1 LSGSQSFKPPALPV
15 VLTEKSSRCVI
26 IPRMNIP
33 VETLPDDPAVARYIA
48 SLREQH
54 EQQVSILLE
63 QIRHLRQLLFGRR
76 SERLPV
82 DATTVQLPLFD
93 LPEPEHIEP
102 VKVTVESHDRKK
114 PGRKPLPPELPRV
127 TITHDLP
134 EDEKVC
140 GCGCA
145 LHRIGEEV
153 SEQLDIVPARI
164 QVLRHIR
171 PKYACRRCEGGEN
184 EGPAVRIAPMP
195 PQIIPQSIVSPGLL
209 AHVLTAK
216 FVDHLPLYRQ
226 EKLFARLG
234 VEIGRATMSNWA
246 MRAATAC
253 VPLLNLV
260 YDHILDGQLINIDE
274 TTVQVLAEPGRAA
287 TATSYMWLFRRGDPD
302 RPALIYQYHPTRAG
316 DVAKTFLGDYQGIV
330 QTDGFS
336 SYDFLDRQAGV
347 RHAGCWAH
355 VRRKFMEVVKAQ
367 GKNRTSGSADQALS
381 TIQQLYGLEKEARA
395 KHWSPKMIRA
405 MRTEKARSILVAFHQ
420 WLTKRSTQTPPK
432 GLLGKAISYALNQWD
447 RLLVYLEDPIL
458 TPDNNM
464 AENSIRPFVLGRKNW
479 LFAGTPKGAE
489 ASASLYS
496 LIETAKA
503 NNCEPY
509 SYLRHIFEH
518 LPRAHTLADYEA
530 LLPWNV
536 DRINIMLRYAQV
548 VD

>member
-1 LSGSQSFKPPALPV
+1 
-15 VLTEKSSRCVI
+15 
-26 IPRMNIP
+26 MNIP
-33 VETLPDDPAVARYIA
+33 VETLPDDPTALREIIA
-48 SLREQH
+48 SLQVQH
-54 EQQVSILLE
+54 ESQVSILLE

-76 SERLPV
+76 SEKVPT
-82 DATTVQLPLFD
+82 DSTTVQLPLFD

-102 VKVTVESHDRKK
+102 AKVEIEPHSRRK

-127 TITHDLP
+127 EVVHDLP
-134 EDEKVC
+134 EEEKVC
-140 GCGCA
+140 ACGCQ
-145 LHRIGEEV
+145 LSRISEEV

-171 PKYACRRCEGGEN
+171 PKYACRQCEGVED
-184 EGPAVRIAPMP
+184 EGPSVRIAPMP

-216 FVDHLPLYRQ
+216 FVDHLPFYRQ

-246 MRAATAC
+246 IKAAEAC
-253 VPLLNLV
+253 MPLLNLLR
-260 YDHILDGQLINIDE
+260 DEILAGKLINIDE
-274 TTVQVLAEPGRAA
+274 TTLQVLVEPGRAP
-287 TATSYMWLFRRGDPD
+287 TATSYMWLFRRGDPQ

-316 DVAKTFLGDYQGIV
+316 DVARAFLGDYQGTV

-336 SYDFLDRQAGV
+336 GYDFLDRQAGV
-347 RHAGCWAH
+347 RHAGCLAH
-355 VRRKFMEVVKAQ
+355 VRRKFMEVIKAQ
-367 GKNRTSGSADQALS
+367 GKNRTSGSADQALAY
-381 TIQQLYGLEKEARA
+381 IQQLYGLEKEARV
-395 KHWSPKMIRA
+395 KQWSLEMIATMRA
-405 MRTEKARSILVAFHQ
+405 EKARPIMETFHQ
-420 WLTKRSTQTPPK
+420 WLTKRIAQTPPK

-447 RLLVYLEDPIL
+447 RLLVYLEDPIV

-464 AENSIRPFVLGRKNW
+464 AENGIRPFVLGRKNW

-489 ASASLYS
+489 ASALLYS

-503 NNCEPY
+503 NNFEPY
-509 SYLRHIFEH
+509 CYLRHIFEH
-518 LPRAHTLADYEA
+518 LPKANSLADYEA

-536 DRINIMLRYAQV
+536 DKVKIMLRSVQA

>member
-1 LSGSQSFKPPALPV
+1 
-15 VLTEKSSRCVI
+15 
-26 IPRMNIP
+26 MNIP
-33 VETLPDDPAVARYIA
+33 VETLPDDPAALREVIA
-48 SLREQH
+48 SLQAQH
-54 EQQVSILLE
+54 ERQISILLE
-63 QIRHLRQLLFGRR
+63 QIRHLRQLVFGRR
-76 SERLPV
+76 SEKLPA
-82 DATTVQLPLFD
+82 DSTTVQLPLFD

-102 VKVTVESHDRKK
+102 AKVEIEPHSRRK
-114 PGRKPLPPELPRV
+114 PGRKPLPPELPRLE
-127 TITHDLP
+127 IMHDLP
-134 EDEKVC
+134 EDEKTCAC
-140 GCGCA
+140 GCE
-145 LHRIGEEV
+145 LSRIGEEV

-171 PKYACRRCEGGEN
+171 PKYACRQCEGVED

-216 FVDHLPLYRQ
+216 FIDHLPLYRQ

-246 MRAATAC
+246 IKAAEAC
-253 VPLLNLV
+253 VPLLNLIR
-260 YDHILDGQLINIDE
+260 DEILAGKLINIDE
-274 TTVQVLAEPGRAA
+274 TTLQVLAEPGRAP
-287 TATSYMWLFRRGDPD
+287 TSTSYMWLFRRGDPQ
-302 RPALIYQYHPTRAG
+302 RPALVYQYHQTRAG
-316 DVAKTFLGDYQGIV
+316 DVARTFLGDYQGTV

-336 SYDFLDRQAGV
+336 GYDFLDRQAGV
-347 RHAGCWAH
+347 HHAGCWAH

-367 GKNRTSGSADQALS
+367 GKNRTSGSADQALAY
-381 TIQQLYGLEKEARA
+381 IQQLYGLEKEARV
-395 KHWSPKMIRA
+395 KQWLPEMIATMRA
-405 MRTEKARSILVAFHQ
+405 EKARPILETFHQ
-420 WLTKRSTQTPPK
+420 WLLKRTTQTPPK
-432 GLLGKAISYALNQWD
+432 GMLGKAISYALNQWD
-447 RLLVYLEDPIL
+447 RLVVYLENPIV

-464 AENSIRPFVLGRKNW
+464 AENGIRPFVLGRKNW

-489 ASASLYS
+489 ASALLYS

-509 SYLRHIFEH
+509 SYLRHIFAH

-536 DRINIMLRYAQV
+536 DKMNIMRLTLEA

>member
-1 LSGSQSFKPPALPV
+1 MNLP
-15 VLTEKSSRCVI
+15 LK
-26 IPRMNIP
+26 
-33 VETLPDDPAVARYIA
+33 TLPDDPAVLQEIIT
-48 SLREQH
+48 SLQEGYDQRLFNLQAQH
-54 EQQVSILLE
+54 DRQISILLE
-63 QIRHLRQLLFGRR
+63 QIRHLRHLVFGKR

-93 LPEPEHIEP
+93 LPEPDHVEP
-102 VKVTVESHDRKK
+102 AKVEIGPHSRRK

-127 TITHDLP
+127 EIVHDLP
-134 EDEKVC
+134 EDEKIC

-145 LHRIGEEV
+145 LNQIGEEV

-171 PKYACRRCEGGEN
+171 PKYACRQCEGVED
-184 EGPAVRIAPMP
+184 EGPSVRIAPMP

-209 AHVLTAK
+209 AHVLTSK

-246 MRAATAC
+246 IRAADAC
-253 VPLLNLV
+253 QPLLNLIH
-260 YDHILDGQLINIDE
+260 DEILAAKLINIDE
-274 TTVQVLAEPGRAA
+274 TTLQVLAEPGRAP
-287 TATSYMWLFRRGDPD
+287 TATSYMWIFRRGDPD
-302 RPALIYQYHPTRAG
+302 RPALVFQYHPTRAG

-336 SYDFLDRQAGV
+336 GYDFLDHQAGV
-347 RHAGCWAH
+347 RHAGCLAH

-367 GKNRTSGSADQALS
+367 GKKRTSGSADQALAY
-381 TIQQLYGLEKEARA
+381 IQQLYGLEKEARV
-395 KHWSPKMIRA
+395 KQWSPEMIATMRA
-405 MRTEKARSILVAFHQ
+405 EKARPILEAFHQ
-420 WLTKRSTQTPPK
+420 WLLKRSGQTPPK
-432 GLLGKAISYALNQWD
+432 GLLGRAIGYALKQWD
-447 RLLVYLEDPIL
+447 RLLVYLEEPIV

-464 AENSIRPFVLGRKNW
+464 AENAIRPFVVGRKNW

-489 ASASLYS
+489 ASALLYS

-509 SYLRHIFEH
+509 SYLRHIFEQ
-518 LPRAHTLADYEA
+518 LPQAQSLADYEA

-536 DRINIMLRYAQV
+536 DKIKIMRPH
-548 VD
+548 